1 MPHPSDVSLLLAVS
15 QQQRIGLAVVLVMTI
30 GWFIYL
36 LGAAKRTYE
45 PGLELT
51 TAPNRRPYFDD
62 EGLEGRRLTKYLW
75 IAFAV
80 LAISAIGLPVYWVRE
95 PFRQKGG
102 GLDRGTRYFDEESI
116 ARGERYFEASP
127 GDPPTPREPHYGCE
141 NCHGKKGIGGV
152 TSYTLTDPARPDAAP
167 RQVQWTAPPLNTAM
181 LRFRPEEVLFILTYG
196 RAGTPMPP
204 WGVSGGGALNDQQ
217 LQDLIAYLDSIK
229 LDPKAVKAASLNEF
243 GTDGAKL
250 FEANCARCHTQGAS
264 YGEPSIQGG
273 GAYGPGLT
281 GGATLRQFPTV
292 AQQLTWVTETV
303 EIGKQYGQ
311 RGISSGRMPHFG
323 EMLTTDQIQAIVD
336 YERTL

>member
-1 MPHPSDVSLLLAVS
+1 MTLLLAVS
-15 QQQRIGLAVVLVMTI
+15 QQSRIGLAVVLVMI
-30 GWFIYL
+30 LGWFIYL
-36 LGAAKRTYE
+36 LSATKRTYE

-75 IAFAV
+75 VAFAV

-102 GLDRGTRYFDEESI
+102 GLDRGTRYFEEESV
-116 ARGERYFEASP
+116 ARGGRSFEASP

-141 NCHGKKGIGGV
+141 TCHGKKGIGGV
-152 TSYTLTDPARPDAAP
+152 ASYTLTNPANPDATP
-167 RQVQWTAPPLNTAM
+167 RQVQWTAPPLNTVM

-229 LDPKAVKAASLNEF
+229 LDSKDVKAASLNEF

-250 FEANCARCHTQGAS
+250 FEANCARCHTQGSS

-281 GGATLRQFPTV
+281 GGATLRQFPSV
-292 AQQLTWVTETV
+292 AQQITWVTDTV

-323 EMLTTDQIQAIVD
+323 DMLTTDQIQAIVD